1 MSKSGLGSPLLRFI
15 YLTAFALVSDVP
27 ALADTATPSPPPAQ
41 QRIYVPPSVQVPDL
55 RQRALS
61 DAQKVATDLRLR
73 VQVSGDAPADP
84 TKVVVVDQK
93 PAPNTSVPMGSTITV
108 VVQPPSAL
116 RQRLPS
122 DAVVAQRVTV
132 VPDLLRHNL
141 IEVRPLMTTA
151 RLRLEV
157 SGGEP
162 EDTSHAIVMEQKPPP
177 GTRVV
182 VGSTV
187 VVVVQVQRTETTIV
201 PDVRTRR
208 LQDAQSLIAN
218 ARLKLE
224 VSGGVPADV
233 SRATVVDE
241 KPSPGTRVRVGS
253 TVTVTVQT
261 PPPAEE
267 FAVVPELRR
276 QLLRDAQQRIRGA
289 RLRVEVS
296 GGAPADPSGAIVV
309 EQKPPE
315 GTRVPLGSVV
325 IVAVR
330 PLPTPPTNPPPPPSL
345 PPTAPPYIAP
355 PVVPPPVVPPPAD
368 ELVQVPALLQR
379 PLMDALQRVRGAR
392 LRLDVAGG
400 WPSDPAHAVVHGQTP
415 AEGTR
420 VRIGSTVTVQ
430 LMPPAQALQPPPP
443 APPVAPPPPPPPTAV
458 APPPPPRPRVEQVV
472 VPELRQHLLA
482 EARPLVASA
491 RLELRVQGQAPADET
506 RVVVANQKPLPG
518 ARVAARSVV
527 AVELAPALLAVPE
540 LRKHPLDEARQIV
553 DRAGFELALMGDSPS
568 NENRAQIIEQ
578 SPLPGTRAAAG
589 STITVRA
596 KASRLMT
603 WVVAGVG
610 TLLAAGAAAGIARW
624 RGMRS
629 HSTAGMP
636 GVRIVANS
644 DIGKQEIHSNG
655 SATHAFALRLRG
667 RMDAGA
673 QTVDANASIVTEA
686 RRSDG

>member
-1 MSKSGLGSPLLRFI
+1 MSTSGLGSSVFRLLS
-15 YLTAFALVSDVP
+15 LTAFALVWDAP
-27 ALADTATPSPPPAQ
+27 AFADTATPSPPPAQ
-41 QRIYVPPSVQVPDL
+41 QRIYVPPSVQVPEL
-55 RQRALS
+55 RQRSLS
-61 DAQKVATDLRLR
+61 DAQKAATDVRLR

-84 TKVVVVDQK
+84 STVVVVDQK

-108 VVQPPSAL
+108 VVRPPSGL

-122 DAVVAQRVTV
+122 DAVVVQPPRTTV

-141 IEVRPLMTTA
+141 IEARPLMTTA

-177 GTRVV
+177 GTHVT

-187 VVVVQVQRTETTIV
+187 VVIVQVQRTQETVV
-201 PDVRTRR
+201 PDVRTKR
-208 LQDAQSLIAN
+208 LPDAQSLIAS
-218 ARLKLE
+218 AKLRLE
-224 VSGGVPADV
+224 VSGGMPADP
-233 SRATVVDE
+233 SRAVVVEE
-241 KPSPGTRVRVGS
+241 KPSPGTHVRAGS

-261 PPPAEE
+261 PPPEYV
-267 FAVVPELRR
+267 VVPELRR
-276 QLLRDAQQRIRGA
+276 QLLPNAQRSTREMKL
-289 RLRVEVS
+289 RLEVS
-296 GGAPADPSGAIVV
+296 GGSPPDPSRAIVV

-315 GTRVPLGSVV
+315 GTRVPPGSIVV
-325 IVAVR
+325 VAVR
-330 PLPTPPTNPPPPPSL
+330 SLPTPTDPPPPPL
-345 PPTAPPYIAP
+345 PPPTAPPHIAP
-355 PVVPPPVVPPPAD
+355 PTVPPPVAPPPVD

-430 LMPPAQALQPPPP
+430 LTPPAQVLQPPPV
-443 APPVAPPPPPPPTAV
+443 APPPPPPPPPTAV
-458 APPPPPRPRVEQVV
+458 APPPPPQPRVEQVV

-506 RVVVANQKPLPG
+506 RVVVVNQRPLPG

-553 DRAGFELALMGDSPS
+553 DRAGFELAVMGDSPS
-568 NENRAQIIEQ
+568 NESGAQIIEQ

-589 STITVRA
+589 TTITVRA
-596 KASRLMT
+596 KASRLIT

-624 RGMRS
+624 RGLRG

-655 SATHAFALRLRG
+655 SAVHAFALRLRS
-667 RMDAGA
+667 RLDAGA
-673 QTVDANASIVTEA
+673 QTVDGNASIVTEA
-686 RRSDG
+686 KRSDG